1 MCASSLDAARY
12 LAKTVANS
20 AVYADKC
27 NKGVVVGGMGSSS
40 EKKLTSCQIQL
51 IKESQDCLTE
61 AEVIEHGYAFRSL
74 FKPLHCPGS
83 DGMLYRK
90 GENLLIKHNG
100 TEMVCKCLQFLCV
113 SIGQDK
119 QFHTFIECEKYNSLE
134 GPDGSV
140 MTDLSTGYGIVALP
154 AASRVIVPVSD
165 ILRKVILYPR
175 ADDQQSCTVIDFQ
188 RHNLPR
194 SSHEVIVP
202 FYPAVDDMIWI
213 NGSDPE
219 PWLAKVLTVLSS
231 TKTVRVHYYISNGDN
246 YLYIP
251 EPNQRLGVD
260 RVHWDTILGNARG
273 EWRGHQ
279 WERFDW
285 VWIQSEP
292 PSRASQKSLILIK
305 RPTAS
310 YLNELTR
317 LTGVLFRQIS
327 VYLHVHVG

>member
-1 MCASSLDAARY
+1 MCANSLDAARF

-20 AVYADKC
+20 AVYAVYADKC

-40 EKKLTSCQIQL
+40 EKKSH
-51 IKESQDCLTE
+51 DCLTE
-61 AEVIEHGYAFRSL
+61 AEVIEHGNAFRSL
-74 FKPLHCPGS
+74 FKPLQFPGN

-134 GPDGSV
+134 GPEGSA

-165 ILRKVILYPR
+165 ILREVILYPR
-175 ADDQQSCTVIDFQ
+175 VDDQQSYTAIDCY
-188 RHNLPR
+188 RPNLPR

-202 FYPAVDDMIWI
+202 FYPAVDDTIWI

-219 PWLAKVLTVLSS
+219 PWLAKVLTVQSS
-231 TKTVRVHYYISNGDN
+231 TKTVCVQLFVH
-246 YLYIP
+246 P
-251 EPNQRLGVD
+251 
-260 RVHWDTILGNARG
+260 
-273 EWRGHQ
+273 
-279 WERFDW
+279 
-285 VWIQSEP
+285 
-292 PSRASQKSLILIK
+292 
-305 RPTAS
+305 
-310 YLNELTR
+310 
-317 LTGVLFRQIS
+317 
-327 VYLHVHVG
+327 